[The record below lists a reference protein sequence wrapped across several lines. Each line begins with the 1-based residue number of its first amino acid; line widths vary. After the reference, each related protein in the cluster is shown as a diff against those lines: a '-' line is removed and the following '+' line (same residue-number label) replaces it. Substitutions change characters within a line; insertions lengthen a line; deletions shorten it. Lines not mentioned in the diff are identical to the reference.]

1 MACAKDS
8 GDKSQVLEI
17 VLKSC
22 IFVPMHEAI
31 LDYIQ
36 NHAITQL
43 TNDQK
48 EVIREVFIPRRYRK
62 GQYLLQQG
70 DVCKCM
76 GFIVKGAMHQYALD
90 DKGGEITI
98 SLPIEN
104 WFAGDRDSFYRETPS
119 IYSVEAW
126 EDCDLLLLPKVNLHR
141 LLQIPAFIEMRIK
154 LDENHTI
161 ATQKRLLSQIG
172 AGAEKRYEDFLLA
185 YPQLANRFPQR
196 MVASFLGI
204 TKETLSRIRR
214 RVTCEK

>member
-1 MACAKDS
+1 
-8 GDKSQVLEI
+8 
-17 VLKSC
+17 
-22 IFVPMHEAI
+22 MHEAI
-31 LDYIQ
+31 LHYIQ
-36 NHAITQL
+36 KHSATPL
-43 TNDQK
+43 SHDQA
-48 EVIREVFIPRRYRK
+48 EVIREVFVPRRYRK

-90 DKGGEITI
+90 EKGGEITI

-119 IYSVEAW
+119 IYNVEAW
-126 EDCDLLLLPKVNLHR
+126 EDSDVLLLPKENLHR
-141 LLQIPAFIEMRIK
+141 LLQIPAFIEMRIT

-172 AGAEKRYEDFLLA
+172 ASAEKRYEDFLLA
-185 YPQLANRFPQR
+185 YPQLTHRFPQR
-196 MVASFLGI
+196 MIASFLGI

-214 RVTCEK
+214 RSICDK